1 MLVFNGKMWF
11 YHDFFVRLLRTGLI
25 TKAGINVLQS
35 AGLQVWQK
43 NIIHEILVT
52 KAAVNNKGTCN
63 TFT

>member
-43 NIIHEILVT
+43 NI
-52 KAAVNNKGTCN
+52 
-63 TFT
+63 